1 MFLPASQV
9 PTQPPN
15 HYQDTAATPC
25 PRFREEEEEVETPDP
40 PHKRARPSQPQH
52 DPLFVIPR
60 SQFDGDNSQLD
71 YNFQQPPLPGGSMNN
86 IDDFHLND
94 LIPPDLDAPNNLIQ
108 WSTTQRNKT
117 MAIIAGYPFY
127 RKGPVNKAKTKVRYA
142 CSTPHCKTT
151 VYAQVVQC
159 NGLPVEIF
167 PDITEN
173 DVPAHHHSP
182 PLT

>member
-1 MFLPASQV
+1 
-9 PTQPPN
+9 
-15 HYQDTAATPC
+15 
-25 PRFREEEEEVETPDP
+25 
-40 PHKRARPSQPQH
+40 
-52 DPLFVIPR
+52 
-60 SQFDGDNSQLD
+60 
-71 YNFQQPPLPGGSMNN
+71 
-86 IDDFHLND
+86 
-94 LIPPDLDAPNNLIQ
+94 
-108 WSTTQRNKT
+108 NKT

-182 PLT
+182 PLTNAYWERRFLSMLREKTTNNFIRPAKDIYRMTISEVPVQARGVIPLYE